1 MKTAEFMLAQDY
13 LRYQKMLQALEAEV
27 IQLPKGNLSFRTVDG
42 RDYCHLQFRDANGV
56 HNHRI
61 QPAEIQQMQQ
71 AINRRKE
78 LKEEIKA
85 FQQIIKKLED
95 KFPQLP
101 TMAAALLSTKP
112 TQQHISTTNHP
123 EKPYRTAKGDYVRSK
138 SEVIIADELYANH
151 ISYEYEKPLTLEG
164 ARYPVYPDFTIYTP
178 HQKQVVLWEHCGLMN
193 NQAYRDKWEWKKKAY
208 ERSGICEWNKN
219 LIITYEAAGGDLNI
233 DEIRQNVANLLQR

>member
-1 MKTAEFMLAQDY
+1 MKTAELMLAQDY
-13 LRYQKMLQALEAEV
+13 LRYQKMLQALEAELL
-27 IQLPKGNLSFRTVDG
+27 QLPKGILVFRTVKG
-42 RDYCHLQFRDANGV
+42 HDYCHLQSRNSEGKV
-56 HNHRI
+56 HNDRI

-78 LKEEIKA
+78 LKEEIRVFK
-85 FQQIIKKLED
+85 QNIKKLENT
-95 KFPQLP
+95 FPQLP
-101 TMAAALLSTKP
+101 TIAAALLSTSL
-112 TQQHISTTNHP
+112 TQQHISTQHP

-151 ISYEYEKPLTLEG
+151 ISYEYEKPLSLEG

-193 NQAYRDKWEWKKKAY
+193 DQSYRDKWEWKKKTY